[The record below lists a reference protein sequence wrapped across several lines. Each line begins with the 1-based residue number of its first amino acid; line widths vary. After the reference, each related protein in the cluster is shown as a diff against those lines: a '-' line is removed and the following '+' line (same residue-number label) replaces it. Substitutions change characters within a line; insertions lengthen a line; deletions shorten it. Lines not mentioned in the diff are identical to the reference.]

1 MLKPAATHGGR
12 PRKNPQSEKSNSV
25 KRFVY
30 AILFFLSALHA
41 QAAEELM
48 SYKYEV
54 DKGLS
59 HNTVRC
65 VIQDSDGFMW
75 FGTADGLNRFDGRQ
89 YKIFTDNS
97 PSKEGQIGNNSIYS
111 LAEDDQG
118 RIWVGTAR
126 GVYIYSP
133 ATETFERFGTR
144 TGDGNGINGTVRL
157 IKFDDP
163 NTIWFGTSGQGL
175 FIYDTKA
182 DTLSQTRKYGLVI
195 GDISRASNGIIYAG
209 TNSGRIIEFDT
220 DGNFLREFMPDIN
233 YNDRGDRNITAL
245 YNDKQTIY
253 CGLGVTELQ
262 AIDKK
267 TGQTKIYRLDDT
279 KYSVSHFRKIFPLS
293 EEELLIATD
302 NGLFIFTKSTGKFQP
317 FDTRNLFGISDQSV
331 LDIWRDREGGLWIA
345 TEYGGVNYIPRNL
358 RPFGHVIPVG
368 GGYNGGRVVSCFAED
383 EKHNLWI
390 GTKDGG
396 LIYYYPDKGS
406 MTFYEPRGAD
416 GNSISYHN
424 IQSLMLIGSELWI
437 GTFSRGL
444 DVMNTATGRVRN
456 YRHIPGTD
464 NSISD
469 NTVTSLFK
477 DRQGNIYVGTA
488 WGLNKYRPETNDFE
502 QVSQL
507 GNQAS
512 VSDMI
517 EDSRGN
523 IWFATLDMGIYRLK
537 PSDGTWSY
545 FYNEPGNKATIPNN
559 RVTSLFEDDWG
570 TIWIGTENGLC
581 RFEYSIPGIVRI
593 DDEKRALPNRMI
605 SSIEQDQDGMLWIAT
620 SGGIFSFNPTT
631 NTVESRYTKTDGLQ
645 SSQFSPDAS
654 LAASDGKLY
663 FGSINGFNFFNPDQ
677 LVTNDYMPN
686 ITITGMRVNNDPVI
700 PKDRIAATSILGKT
714 DTLPPASGTIRL
726 KPGSSNIIIDFVA
739 LSYQSPQKNKYSYKL
754 EGWDEKWI
762 ETENSASAYYNNLPA
777 GKYTFLVRGSN
788 NDGLWSTQ
796 TTALRFEIRPPFY
809 LTTLAYVI
817 YGILILSAILAV
829 YFLITYSQKKRLRE
843 YATEQERLSYHSQI
857 DFFTNIAHEIRT
869 PLTLIKV
876 PLEFIISSGEG
887 SPQVKN
893 YLDMMNTNT
902 NNLLNLINQLLEFR
916 KSGEGEYALLVQNQD
931 VKQLLT
937 DICARFNSVVNIGNL
952 KMELNLPEGEVFFNM
967 DADAFSKIANNL
979 ISNALKY
986 AKTKIVVSLRMKGH
1000 TLELSVSDD
1009 GKGIDMNERD
1019 KIFDTFYQ
1027 PEGSKAGSGIGLH
1040 LAKLLT
1046 EKHGGTIQVAN
1057 NRDGGAVFTVTL
1069 PTLARERVLV
1079 GDSVSDA
1086 VIPSSHTP
1094 EPLDEISEDDK
1105 ERILLVEDNDEVRR
1119 ITGEFLEIYYDVRY
1133 AANGK
1138 QAIDILDRENISLII
1153 TDLMMPEMDGYEL
1166 CEFVKSDIRYS
1177 HIPVIQLTAKTS
1189 LQDKIKGLEYGSDAY
1204 VEKPFSL
1211 EFLHTQID
1219 NLLENRRRLRNAYNT
1234 PPSAKIEVGNTVYS
1248 KKDSEFIEKLNAEI
1262 EKYIQKEDISL
1273 DHLAESMFMSRSN
1286 FYRKIKGLFGVS
1298 PNEYVKRYRLKRAAS
1313 IIARNECRI
1322 SDVYVKVGF
1331 NSASYFTKC
1340 FKKYFGVLPKDYAAS
1355 VNSSSDFDNVPDEDD
1370 DDE

>member
-1 MLKPAATHGGR
+1 M
-12 PRKNPQSEKSNSV
+12 
-25 KRFVY
+25 KRLIY
-30 AILFFLSALHA
+30 TILFAISALRA
-41 QAAEELM
+41 QAAEDLM
-48 SYKYEV
+48 FYKYEV

-65 VIQDSDGFMW
+65 IMQDRDGFMW
-75 FGTADGLNRFDGRQ
+75 FGTADGLNRFDGQQ
-89 YKIFTDNS
+89 YRIFTDDN
-97 PSKEGQIGNNSIYS
+97 PSGEGQIGNSSIYS
-111 LAEDDQG
+111 LAQDDQG
-118 RIWVGTAR
+118 HIWVGTAR
-126 GVYIYSP
+126 GVYVYDP
-133 ATETFERFGTR
+133 ETETFQKFDTR
-144 TGDGNGINGTVRL
+144 TSEGNGINGTVRH

-163 NTIWFGTSGQGL
+163 NMIWFGTSGQGL

-182 DTLSQTRKYGLVI
+182 DTLFQSRKYGLVI
-195 GDISRASNGIIYAG
+195 GDVSRASNGIVYAG

-220 DGNFLREFMPDIN
+220 DGRFLREFMPDIN

-245 YNDKQTIY
+245 YSDKQTIY

-267 TGQTKIYRLDDT
+267 TGLIKIYRLDDT

-302 NGLFIFTKSTGKFQP
+302 NGLFTFAKATGKFQP

-331 LDIWRDREGGLWIA
+331 LDIWRDREGGIWIG

-358 RPFGHVIPVG
+358 RPFGHVIPTSSNN
-368 GGYNGGRVVSCFAED
+368 YFGGRVVSCFVED
-383 EKHNLWI
+383 EKHNIWI
-390 GTKDGG
+390 GTRDGG
-396 LIYYYPDKGS
+396 LIYYYPERGY
-406 MTFYEPRGAD
+406 MNFHTPRRAD
-416 GNSISYHN
+416 GRSISYHN
-424 IQSLMLIGSELWI
+424 IRSLMLSGEELWI

-444 DVMNTATGRVRN
+444 DVMNTVTGEVRN
-456 YRHIPGTD
+456 YRHINGAENT
-464 NSISD
+464 ISD

-477 DRQGNIYVGTA
+477 DREGNIYVGTA
-488 WGLNKYRPETNDFE
+488 WGLNVYRPETDDFE

-507 GNQAS
+507 GNQTS
-512 VSDMI
+512 VSDII

-523 IWFATLDMGIYRLK
+523 IWFATLNSGIYRLK

-545 FYNEPGNKATIPNN
+545 FFNEPGDKSTIPNN
-559 RVTSLFEDDWG
+559 RVTSLFEDDRG
-570 TIWIGTENGLC
+570 TVWIGTENGLC
-581 RFEYSIPGIVRI
+581 RYDYSIPGIVRI
-593 DDEKRALPNRMI
+593 DDEKQTLPNRMI
-605 SSIEQDQDGMLWIAT
+605 SSIEQDENGLLWVST
-620 SGGIFSFNPTT
+620 SGGIFSFDPST

-645 SSQFSPDAS
+645 SNQFSNGAS

-663 FGSINGFNFFNPDQ
+663 FGGINGFNFFDPDQ
-677 LVTNDYMPN
+677 LVSNGYIPN
-686 ITITGMRVNNDPVI
+686 VVITDMVVNNESVLA
-700 PKDRIAATSILGKT
+700 KDRMAATSSSGET
-714 DTLPPASGTIRL
+714 DTVPTIQRAVKL
-726 KPGSSNIIIDFVA
+726 RPGSNNITIDFVA

-762 ETENSASAYYNNLPA
+762 ETENGTSAYYSNLPA
-777 GKYTFLVRGSN
+777 GDYTFMVRGSN
-788 NDGLWSTQ
+788 NDGLWSAH
-796 TTALRFEIRPPFY
+796 TTALRFEVAPPFY
-809 LTTLAYVI
+809 LTTLAYIV
-817 YGILILSAILAV
+817 YGILIITAILMV
-829 YFLITYSQKKRLRE
+829 YYLIIRSQKKKLRE
-843 YATEQERLSYHSQI
+843 YAKEQERLSYHSQI

-916 KSGEGEYALLVQNQD
+916 KSGESEHALLIQNHD
-931 VKQLLT
+931 VKQMLAE
-937 DICARFNSVVNIGNL
+937 ICARFNSVVNIGNL
-952 KMELNLPEGEVFFNM
+952 KLELDLPESDVFFNL
-967 DADAFSKIANNL
+967 DADAFAKITNNL

-986 AKTKIVVSLRMKGH
+986 AKTKITVSLRQKGNA
-1000 TLELSVSDD
+1000 LELSVSDD
-1009 GKGIDMNERD
+1009 GKGIDLDERD

-1046 EKHGGTIQVAN
+1046 EKHGGTILASN
-1057 NRDGGAVFTVTL
+1057 NREGGAVFIVTIPL
-1069 PTLARERVLV
+1069 LERERVLV
-1079 GDSVSDA
+1079 GDSMSDA
-1086 VIPSSHTP
+1086 IIPSPGSP
-1094 EPLDEISEDDK
+1094 APIDETSEDTK

-1119 ITGEFLEIYYDVRY
+1119 ITGEFLEIYYDIRY

-1138 QAIDILDRENISLII
+1138 QAIDILDRENINLVI

-1189 LQDKIKGLEYGSDAY
+1189 LQDKIKGLEYGADAY

-1211 EFLHTQID
+1211 ELLHTQIE

-1234 PPSAKIEVGNTVYS
+1234 PPSAKVEVGNTVYS

-1355 VNSSSDFDNVPDEDD
+1355 VNSAKTDAPVAE
-1370 DDE
+1370 